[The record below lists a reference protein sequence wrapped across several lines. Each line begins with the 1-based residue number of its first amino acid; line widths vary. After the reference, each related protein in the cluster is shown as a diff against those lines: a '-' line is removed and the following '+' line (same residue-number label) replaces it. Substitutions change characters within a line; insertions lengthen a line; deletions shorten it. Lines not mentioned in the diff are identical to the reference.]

1 MFTKKHKTGRAK
13 RRSAL
18 AADRAGQETPQDPEQ
33 QETSLQKHVSQ
44 LRSLSSQP
52 KKAALV
58 DLVLDTVL
66 QAIEQYPV
74 ERLPENP
81 TSGTQMLVKL
91 MQETEASRAL
101 LGTVDPLEMARLRG
115 IAARERL
122 LNAEGGSLSIS
133 QVEQLLGI
141 SRQAIH
147 KRCSKSKLIAL
158 TTSKRG
164 YLFPRWQFAEN
175 GILSGLESVLA
186 ALDESDPWM
195 QAAFILNPN
204 IWLDG
209 ASPLEMLRQGKIE
222 DVLVAARA
230 SGEQGAA

>member
-1 MFTKKHKTGRAK
+1 MFTKKHKSGRAK
-13 RRSAL
+13 RRSTL
-18 AADRAGQETPQDPEQ
+18 AADKAGQETPQDREQ

-91 MQETEASRAL
+91 MQETEANRARSAA
-101 LGTVDPLEMARLRG
+101 DPLEMARLRG

-122 LNAEGGSLSIS
+122 LNAEGGSLTIS

-147 KRCSKSKLIAL
+147 KRCSKGKLIAL

-175 GILSGLESVLA
+175 GILPGLESVLA
-186 ALDESDPWM
+186 AFDESDPWM
-195 QAAFILNPN
+195 QAAFMLNPN

>member
-18 AADRAGQETPQDPEQ
+18 ATDRAGQKTPQDLEQ

-44 LRSLSSQP
+44 LRYLSSQP

-81 TSGTQMLVKL
+81 TSGTQMLVNL
-91 MQETEASRAL
+91 MQETEAHRAIDAA
-101 LGTVDPLEMARLRG
+101 DPLERARLRG

-122 LNAEGGSLSIS
+122 LNAEGGSLTIS
-133 QVEQLLGI
+133 QVEELLSI

-147 KRCSKSKLIAL
+147 KRCRKGKLIAL

-164 YLFPRWQFAEN
+164 YLFPKWQFTEN
-175 GILSGLESVLA
+175 GVLSGLESVLA
-186 ALDESDPWM
+186 ALDESEPWM
-195 QAAFILNPN
+195 QAAFMLNPN

>member
-18 AADRAGQETPQDPEQ
+18 AADKAGQETPQDGEQ

-91 MQETEASRAL
+91 MQETEASRAISAA
-101 LGTVDPLEMARLRG
+101 DPLERARLRG

-122 LNAEGGSLSIS
+122 LNAEGGPLTIS

>member
-1 MFTKKHKTGRAK
+1 MFTKKHKTARAK

-18 AADRAGQETPQDPEQ
+18 AADKAGQETPQDREQ

-44 LRSLSSQP
+44 LRSLSNQP

-91 MQETEASRAL
+91 MQETEANRARSAA
-101 LGTVDPLEMARLRG
+101 DPLERARLRG

-122 LNAEGGSLSIS
+122 LNAEGGSLTIS

-147 KRCSKSKLIAL
+147 KRCSKGKLIAL

-175 GILSGLESVLA
+175 DILPGLESALA
-186 ALDESDPWM
+186 AFDESEPWM
-195 QAAFILNPN
+195 QAAFMLNPN